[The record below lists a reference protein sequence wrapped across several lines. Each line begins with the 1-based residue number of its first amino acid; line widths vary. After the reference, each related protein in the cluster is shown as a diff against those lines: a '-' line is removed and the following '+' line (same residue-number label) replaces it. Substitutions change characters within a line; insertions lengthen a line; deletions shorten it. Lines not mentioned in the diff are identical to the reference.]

1 VTDDELTGAWTKVSG
16 DPCSSSYPDRLE
28 LQAGGRYEG
37 RMLPGAREHP
47 RWDVGTFAQE
57 ASGALAISTSNDAI
71 MRCAVRLDGDRLTLT
86 DPDGCTFSYRRE
98 G

>member
-1 VTDDELTGAWTKVSG
+1 MTDDELTGTWSKVTG

-37 RMLPGAREHP
+37 SMLPGAREHA
-47 RWDVGTFAQE
+47 RWDVGTFARE
-57 ASGALAISTSNDAI
+57 EDGTLAISTSNDAI
-71 MRCAVRLDGDRLTLT
+71 MRCTVRLAGDRLTLT
-86 DPDGCTFSYRRE
+86 DPEGCTFSYVRE

>member
-1 VTDDELTGAWTKVSG
+1 MTGDELTGRWSKVSG

-37 RMLPGAREHP
+37 HMLPGAREHP
-47 RWDVGTFAQE
+47 RWDVGTFYQE
-57 ASGALAISTSNDAI
+57 GSGALAISTSNDAI
-71 MRCAVRLDGDRLTLT
+71 MRCTVTLEGDRLTLT
-86 DPDGCTFSYRRE
+86 DPEGCTFSYRRA

>member
-1 VTDDELTGAWTKVSG
+1 VTGDELTGRWSKVSG

-37 RMLPGAREHP
+37 HMLPGAREHP
-47 RWDVGTFAQE
+47 RWDVGTFSQE

-71 MRCAVRLDGDRLTLT
+71 MRCTVTLEGDRLTLT
-86 DPDGCTFSYRRE
+86 DPEGCTFSYRRA